1 MSQLHENERTITAT
15 EINNVDLIGGLT
27 GLMLVCCSESPNC
40 FLNLFY
46 PQRTSICPAGYDPL
60 MLRPWHVSNCFELLN
75 SVAEEG
81 WVLITY
87 SKEETT
93 YKLDLAIVNIHV
105 HGHI

>member
-1 MSQLHENERTITAT
+1 MSQLHENETTITAT

-27 GLMLVCCSESPNC
+27 GLVLVCCSGTPTAFLIC
-40 FLNLFY
+40 FTHKG
-46 PQRTSICPAGYDPL
+46 PSICPAGYDPL
-60 MLRPWHVSNCFELLN
+60 MLRPWHASNCFELLN

-81 WVLITY
+81 WVLIKY

>member
-1 MSQLHENERTITAT
+1 
-15 EINNVDLIGGLT
+15 
-27 GLMLVCCSESPNC
+27 
-40 FLNLFY
+40 
-46 PQRTSICPAGYDPL
+46 